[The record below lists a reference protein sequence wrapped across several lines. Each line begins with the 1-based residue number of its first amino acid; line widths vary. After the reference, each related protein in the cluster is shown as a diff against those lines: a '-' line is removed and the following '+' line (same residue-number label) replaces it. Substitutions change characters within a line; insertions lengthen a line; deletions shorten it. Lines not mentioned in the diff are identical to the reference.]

1 MNRLATLCLF
11 AVSLIGSGT
20 AQAGDGCCKPLGCDR
35 QPCQSSCT
43 MLTCRAEV
51 KTVKV
56 SKTRFKVE
64 CDRKCIPAI
73 TFPWQKQKSS
83 CNSCYDGGCQGE
95 CNTPKC
101 GKVISVN
108 VLSTDKYE
116 VEECVCEWNIEE
128 VPCVVNCCKP
138 SCCDVAAPG
147 GSMLLP
153 SEPEVAPEIA
163 PPPPKSTK
171 LPPLFFTR

>member
-1 MNRLATLCLF
+1 MKLLATLCLF
-11 AVSLIGSGT
+11 AASTMGAGI
-20 AQAGDGCCKPLGCDR
+20 AQAGDGCCKPLCCDQ

-51 KTVKV
+51 KTIKV
-56 SKTRFKVE
+56 SKTCFKVE
-64 CDRKCIPAI
+64 CDHKCIPAI
-73 TFPWQKQKSS
+73 TFPWQKKKSS
-83 CNSCYDGGCQGE
+83 CGSCTSCLDSGCQGE
-95 CNTPKC
+95 CMAPKC

-128 VPCVVNCCKP
+128 VPCVVSCCKP
-138 SCCDVAAPG
+138 SCCDLTAPG

-153 SEPEVAPEIA
+153 SESEIA